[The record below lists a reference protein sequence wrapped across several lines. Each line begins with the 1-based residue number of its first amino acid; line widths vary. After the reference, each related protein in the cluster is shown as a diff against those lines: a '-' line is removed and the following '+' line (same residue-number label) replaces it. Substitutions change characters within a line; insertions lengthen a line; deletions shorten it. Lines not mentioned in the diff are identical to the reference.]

1 MKNSYWF
8 IIVVGQNSNNISYW
22 NYMEKLRLHL
32 SFFICLADGTE
43 NLGLDNRDR
52 EVEEPLDIQ
61 DDTKIEKQGG
71 SGQ

>member
-1 MKNSYWF
+1 
-8 IIVVGQNSNNISYW
+8 
-22 NYMEKLRLHL
+22 MEKLRLHL